1 MASDSQTYNDYTV
14 GWICALPIR
23 LIAGATMLDET
34 HSHLPRQPND
44 SNAYALGRV
53 CGHNVVL
60 ACLPKGEIDNNSA
73 AMVAAHMASTFPSI
87 KFGLMVGIGGGV
99 PKLVRLG
106 DVVVS
111 VPTDEFGGVIQWDF
125 GKTQQGGIF
134 KRTRSLNRPPTGLLT
149 TLTKLEKNHE
159 MEDSK
164 VPEYLE
170 ELRKNWPKLAS
181 KV

>member
-1 MASDSQTYNDYTV
+1 
-14 GWICALPIR
+14 
-23 LIAGATMLDET
+23 
-34 HSHLPRQPND
+34 
-44 SNAYALGRV
+44 
-53 CGHNVVL
+53 
-60 ACLPKGEIDNNSA
+60 
-73 AMVAAHMASTFPSI
+73 
-87 KFGLMVGIGGGV
+87 MVGIGGGV

-134 KRTRSLNRPPTGLLT
+134 KRIGSLNRPPTGLLT
-149 TLTKLEKNHE
+149 ALTKLEKNHE

-170 ELRKNWPKLAS
+170 EPRKNWPKLAS
-181 KV
+181 KVYRIRSCGGRTF